1 MGMTLYLLRQQS
13 AGIPASLFYPGDAD
27 IDIVFVEQAISTV
40 PSSVKGVV
48 VAVEK
53 EVVGSSCPTM
63 TYDDLIERIFSS
75 EHVIVV

>member
-1 MGMTLYLLRQQS
+1 MATTLYLLRQQPENIS
-13 AGIPASLFYPGDAD
+13 SSLFHPSDAD

-40 PSSVKGVV
+40 PSSVKGIT
-48 VAVEK
+48 VAVEG
-53 EVVGSSCPTM
+53 EVVGSSCPTI